1 MALSK
6 CFIDHI
12 LFWKINGVPILF
24 GARKQIIVFD
34 VAIYAIA
41 TYKWIMA
48 IEALTYSNQSL
59 AVAIEA

>member
-1 MALSK
+1 
-6 CFIDHI
+6 
-12 LFWKINGVPILF
+12 VPILF
-24 GARKQIIVFD
+24 GARKQSAAFG

-59 AVAIEA
+59 AMAIEA